1 MGGLDLN
8 QRGPGLI
15 QGVRLAHLGV
25 PGHTRRSELCVQGSD
40 AFLRRSGPTDG
51 ILEYITSSVHMASFG
66 TAHVLGS
73 GVVHRTAR
81 DSRTGTVSS
90 YCSKGYP

>member
-1 MGGLDLN
+1 VGGLDLT
-8 QRGPGLI
+8 QRGPDLI

-25 PGHTRRSELCVQGSD
+25 LDRTRRSGLRVQGSG
-40 AFLRRSGPTDG
+40 AFLSRSGPTDG
-51 ILEYITSSVHMASFG
+51 ILEHITSSIHMASFV

-73 GVVHRTAR
+73 GVVHRAAR

-90 YCSKGYP
+90 YCSKWYP

>member
-1 MGGLDLN
+1 VGGLDLN

-25 PGHTRRSELCVQGSD
+25 PGHTRRSGLCVQGSS
-40 AFLRRSGPTDG
+40 ALSRRSGPTDG
-51 ILEYITSSVHMASFG
+51 IQEYITSSVHIASFG
-66 TAHVLGS
+66 TTHVLGS
-73 GVVHRTAR
+73 GAVHRTAR
-81 DSRTGTVSS
+81 DSRMGTVSS